1 MASSAPTTKDLRYR
15 NEAPLAAMD
24 DSLAEIYE
32 QHFDFVWRNVRRMG
46 VPAFAAEDVVQDV
59 FLVAHRRLGDFER
72 RSSVTTWLFGILLR
86 VVKDHRRSHARHNAR
101 LEGVKS
107 EPVEPSLSDQSPLD
121 DLARRRAVETL
132 YELLEQLDT
141 EKREVFAMVELEQI
155 PLVQAAR
162 TLELNVNTAQARL
175 RAARMQ
181 FELALASHRSRPGVE
196 ESQGDHYAQ
205 RT

>member
-1 MASSAPTTKDLRYR
+1 MASSASTIEDLRYL
-15 NEAPLAAMD
+15 NEAPLAAMYE
-24 DSLAEIYE
+24 SLEAIYE

-46 VPAFAAEDVVQDV
+46 IAEFAAEDVVQDV
-59 FLVAHRRLGDFER
+59 FLVAHRRFGDFER

-101 LEGVKS
+101 LQGVKS
-107 EPVEPSLSDQSPLD
+107 EPVEPSLSHQSPLE

-181 FELALASHRSRPGVE
+181 FESALAAHKSRPGVE
-196 ESQGDHYAQ
+196 EPQGDHDAQ
-205 RT
+205 